1 LAICSLR
8 SPILANYH
16 LPLNGALYVS
26 MIKSILKVLLFVSFA
41 SLASEEMPVWVFPV
55 LDSEH
60 IGNNCSEEANNVIF
74 ELRLS
79 NDGAIEGI
87 TFVKKSSIVE
97 INKQAKEKVMALS
110 PFEEFENM
118 SASEVV
124 KYSKVKMTYSVP
136 CKHI

>member
-1 LAICSLR
+1 
-8 SPILANYH
+8 
-16 LPLNGALYVS
+16 

-41 SLASEEMPVWVFPV
+41 SLASDEIPVWVFPV
-55 LDSEH
+55 LDSEY
-60 IGNNCSEEANNVIF
+60 IGSNCSEEANNVIF

-79 NDGAIEGI
+79 NNGAIEGI

-97 INKQAKEKVMALS
+97 INKEAKEKVMALS

-118 SASEVV
+118 YAREVV
-124 KYSKVKMTYSVP
+124 KHSKVKMTYSVP